1 MIVTMQDRG
10 SGVFGLRSGVRNA
23 RRCFKRSAPAVDL
36 DLESVQI
43 RCELRQEFWR
53 GHPEIRD
60 PRLCASL
67 TAKKAK
73 WKLMGIRWFCSCC
86 LQGPMCFG
94 CGRGS
99 QRETWI
105 ARGTGSIASR
115 DGW

>member
-10 SGVFGLRSGVRNA
+10 SGVFGLRSGVRDA

-53 GHPEIRD
+53 GILRSGIRD
-60 PRLCASL
+60 CAHGLPRKRQSG
-67 TAKKAK
+67 
-73 WKLMGIRWFCSCC
+73 KLMGIRWFCSCC